1 MSKYEELQFAY
12 KSNEEALSGLE
23 EKLQNM
29 PITSF
34 TLNPEIAELTKQ
46 ISKCREKKIAI
57 ENELK
62 KYESE
67 DK

>member
-1 MSKYEELQFAY
+1 MSKYEELKFAY
-12 KSNEEALSGLE
+12 KSNEETLSVLE

-34 TLNPEIAELTKQ
+34 TLIPEIAELTKK
-46 ISKCREKKIAI
+46 ISKCKEKKIAI

-62 KYESE
+62 KYELE

>member
-1 MSKYEELQFAY
+1 MSKYEELKFAY
-12 KSNEEALSGLE
+12 KSNEETLSILE
-23 EKLQNM
+23 ERLQNM

-34 TLNPEIAELTKQ
+34 TLNPEIAEITQQ
-46 ISKCREKKIAI
+46 ISQCKEKKIAI

-62 KYESE
+62 KYETE